1 MCQQYF
7 AFDILLLIGTAIG
20 AYFVFTGDS
29 KSLQKPFV
37 EALKVYND
45 TSNIPAD
52 KTLVKAWSSFQH
64 EVSESIIN
72 EQKKIKKSLVF
83 YCLLYFQFQCC
94 GVETYKDW
102 EEYNSLFKGPNQT
115 TNAKPDYSY
124 RLVPESCCKHTSN
137 QTLPS
142 HNQVVHLF

>member
-29 KSLQKPFV
+29 KSLQKPFI

-64 EVSESIIN
+64 EVSQCVTEH
-72 EQKKIKKSLVF
+72 KKDEKSLKMWVF
-83 YCLLYFQFQCC
+83 SVSMLWC
-94 GVETYKDW
+94 G
-102 EEYNSLFKGPNQT
+102 NL
-115 TNAKPDYSY
+115 
-124 RLVPESCCKHTSN
+124 
-137 QTLPS
+137 
-142 HNQVVHLF
+142 

>member
-1 MCQQYF
+1 M
-7 AFDILLLIGTAIG
+7 IGTAIG

-29 KSLQKPFV
+29 KSLQKPFI

-64 EVSESIIN
+64 EVGESN
-72 EQKKIKKSLVF
+72 HWTQKDGKSLGI
-83 YCLLYFQFQCC
+83 CLFACFQFQCC
-94 GVETYKDW
+94 GVQTYKDW

-115 TNAKPDYSY
+115 TNAKPDYNY